1 MGKKVTFDAK
11 GHEAIL
17 DALRREFDL
26 VVAPRGQYV
35 RILRN
40 GKLAGWLTATNKH
53 VRVRIG
59 GGTKEAVN
67 VSTAAQAKA
76 VVKKLAA
83 KVPASPPD
91 AGKRQTREGGQ

>member
-1 MGKKVTFDAK
+1 MSKKVTFDAK

-17 DALRREFDL
+17 DALRGEFDL
-26 VVAPRGQYV
+26 VVAPRGQYI

-40 GKLAGWLTATNKH
+40 GKLAGWLTATKKH

-76 VVKKLAA
+76 VMKKLAA
-83 KVPASPPD
+83 KVPASAPKP
-91 AGKRQTREGGQ
+91 GK